1 MPSTEETNPIN
12 PNPASQAAQGSRT
25 RPDGLPRTDKN
36 FKKLIRDNKPKDEED
51 EDVALDEDFEAP
63 SPPSLFDLS
72 AKSKARSK
80 SPNSSLN
87 QSPFFADAEKSPVE
101 RSFLKQP
108 PPLIVHDDD
117 ETGMAT
123 SDVTHPYG
131 TDKLAKLPKKQGLG
145 KNEILP
151 ENLPVDEEGLALA
164 DKPITPKDLRTK
176 GLGKNEKIF
185 GENLPVDEEGLALAD
200 KPITAKD
207 LRTKGLVKNEKI
219 SGENLPVDEEGL
231 ALADKPI
238 TPKDLRAAK
247 GLEEEP
253 LRSTRTVKEAS
264 EKPVSDNF
272 LHGEIVREEAI
283 KGKKGRPDV
292 ISLDTD
298 ATVLGSKKEK
308 SKLNTRAQSTF
319 TQENADLSTI
329 NPHLQHQSP
338 IAFLADKAEN
348 MNEPRLTRSTVK
360 DIIEQIV
367 ANMQTVQTE
376 GKTDTIITLRYP
388 PILEGAT
395 VTLTAFEGTKREFNL
410 SFANL
415 TDDAKRFLD
424 RKITEDSLVESL
436 ARHDIIINTLTT
448 KTTPETH
455 ADNEA
460 YKYLTREER
469 EQQRERQSQQEA
481 DDEQA

>member
-12 PNPASQAAQGSRT
+12 PNPASQAAQGTRT

-80 SPNSSLN
+80 SANSSLN

-164 DKPITPKDLRTK
+164 DKPIT
-176 GLGKNEKIF
+176 
-185 GENLPVDEEGLALAD
+185 
-200 KPITAKD
+200 AKD

-238 TPKDLRAAK
+238 TAKDLRTK

-253 LRSTRTVKEAS
+253 LRSTPTVKEAS

-448 KTTPETH
+448 KTTLETH